1 MLKCKDV
8 VANATDYIDK
18 ELSWSQSMNMALH
31 LLMCGHC
38 RRFIKYF
45 KLSLQSLINKKTISE
60 ENAKQLSAEIITKAQ
75 ADSR

>member
-8 VANATDYIDK
+8 VANATDYIDE
-18 ELSWSQSMNMALH
+18 ELSWSQSLRMALH

-45 KLSLQSLINKKTISE
+45 RLSLQALQNKKTISKDD
-60 ENAKQLSAEIITKAQ
+60 ADKLSSEAIARAL
-75 ADSR
+75 ADTQ